1 MEGLNRLLII
11 LFLLGFSVT
20 VFAAEAESSVSET
33 ADEESTYTVIDRDD
47 EDLLDGEL
55 TPAGEAALREA
66 QANDA
71 NISTSTL
78 RPEESALGQ
87 PSQVD
92 LDKADELLAAQGLDA
107 DIQSLKEEVLILNR
121 ELFSL
126 EEELLFPSNTQF
138 AVYISVDVGEFFD
151 MESVRVILDNKPV
164 ASYLYTKR
172 ESDALMRGGV
182 HRVYM
187 GNLTAGTHEL
197 IAYYTGRGPRGRDFK
212 RATKRTV
219 NKEIGPKY
227 IELKISDSA
236 AKKQSEFE
244 VKEW

>member
-1 MEGLNRLLII
+1 MEGVKRLLTI
-11 LFLLGFSVT
+11 LFLLCCSASVL
-20 VFAAEAESSVSET
+20 AAEAEST
-33 ADEESTYTVIDRDD
+33 AADAVDEDSAYTVFDGDEES
-47 EDLLDGEL
+47 LLDGEL
-55 TPAGEAALREA
+55 TPEGEAALREA
-66 QANDA
+66 QANDV
-71 NISTSTL
+71 NKSTSTL
-78 RPEESALGQ
+78 RPEESNIGRVN
-87 PSQVD
+87 QVD
-92 LDKADELLAAQGLDA
+92 LDTADELLAAQGLDA
-107 DIQSLKEEVLILNR
+107 DIQSLKEEVLVLNR
-121 ELFSL
+121 ELFAL

-138 AVYISVDVGEFFD
+138 AVYVSIDVGEFFD

-182 HRVYM
+182 HRIYM

-197 IAYYTGRGPRGRDFK
+197 VAYYTGRGPRGRDFK

-236 AKKQSEFE
+236 GKKQSEFV